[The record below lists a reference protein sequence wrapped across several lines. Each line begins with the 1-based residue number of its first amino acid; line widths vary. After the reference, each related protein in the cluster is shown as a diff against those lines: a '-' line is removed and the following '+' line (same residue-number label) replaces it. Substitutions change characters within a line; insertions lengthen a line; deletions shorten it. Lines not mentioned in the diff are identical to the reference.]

1 MNRAKVMKAMSTLR
15 GRRVGWRAEMKS
27 IRRSIRGTVYIPV
40 HDPAHP
46 DIGWGVLRR
55 QVDDTINNLPAFVQT
70 KLQPMKRE
78 TASDA
83 WERSCWRDDVL
94 LPPAANDDLCD
105 VRVLSER
112 YESSALPETKDLA
125 IVATIRLQGAEPMHA
140 HWERVRSFAHQ
151 RLAIDRRLAV
161 ILVGHVPAHAGSRAA
176 NHIHMVI
183 PAREL
188 TAQGLGAGLGRFA
201 SDRGLPVFAT
211 EWASWRP

>member
-1 MNRAKVMKAMSTLR
+1 MKTMSTLR

-27 IRRSIRGTVYIPV
+27 IRRTIRGTVYIPV

-55 QVDDTINNLPAFVQT
+55 QVDDTINSLPAFVQT

-78 TASDA
+78 AEAEA

-105 VRVLSER
+105 MRVLSER
-112 YESSALPETKDLA
+112 YESSALPDTKDLA
-125 IVATIRLQGAEPMHA
+125 VVATIRLHGVDPMHV

-188 TAQGLGAGLGRFA
+188 TAQGFGAGLGRFA

>member
-1 MNRAKVMKAMSTLR
+1 
-15 GRRVGWRAEMKS
+15 MKS
-27 IRRSIRGTVYIPV
+27 IRRTIRGTVYIPV
-40 HDPAHP
+40 HDPARP

-78 TASDA
+78 APTEA

-94 LPPAANDDLCD
+94 LPPAANDDLC

-112 YESSALPETKDLA
+112 YESSALLETKDLA
-125 IVATIRLQGAEPMHA
+125 IVATIRLHGAEPMHA
-140 HWERVRSFAHQ
+140 HWKRVRSFAHQ

-161 ILVGHVPAHAGSRAA
+161 ILIGHVPAHAGSRAA

-188 TAQGLGAGLGRFA
+188 TAQGFGAGLGRFA
-201 SDRGLPVFAT
+201 SDCGLPVFAT

>member
-1 MNRAKVMKAMSTLR
+1 
-15 GRRVGWRAEMKS
+15 MKS
-27 IRRSIRGTVYIPV
+27 IRRTIRGTVYIPV

-46 DIGWGVLRR
+46 NIGWGVLRR

-78 TASDA
+78 APTEA

-125 IVATIRLQGAEPMHA
+125 IVATIRLHGVEPMHA
-140 HWERVRSFAHQ
+140 HRERVRSFAHQ
-151 RLAIDRRLAV
+151 RLAINRRLAV

-188 TAQGLGAGLGRFA
+188 TAQGFGAGLGRFA

>member
-1 MNRAKVMKAMSTLR
+1 
-15 GRRVGWRAEMKS
+15 MKS
-27 IRRSIRGTVYIPV
+27 IRRTIRGTVYIPV

-78 TASDA
+78 AATEA

-112 YESSALPETKDLA
+112 YESSALPDTKDLA
-125 IVATIRLQGAEPMHA
+125 IVATIRLHGVEPMHA
-140 HWERVRSFAHQ
+140 HWDGYEA
-151 RLAIDRRLAV
+151 
-161 ILVGHVPAHAGSRAA
+161 SRAS
-176 NHIHMVI
+176 VL
-183 PAREL
+183 R
-188 TAQGLGAGLGRFA
+188 
-201 SDRGLPVFAT
+201 ST
-211 EWASWRP
+211 EDWR